1 MLLPAGLL
9 PARLLSVCL
18 LPAAG
23 RKTECG
29 SHRKVLLKMMAE
41 SANIARNV
49 WHVLSDDLRAF
60 IRSRVRHESDAD
72 DILQD
77 VFVRVLEKIGSLR
90 EAERLESWVYQVARN
105 VIADFYRRQTPRPTE
120 AVEEVADRNE
130 NSRGTNQNDAIA
142 KWLSLMIS
150 NLPKKQRDAVQMYEI
165 EGLPQSE
172 IAQRLS
178 ISLSGAKS
186 RVQRGRNRL
195 EEMLRGC
202 CQFELDRRGNVIE
215 CRPATV
221 DCCEQVSCEC
231 DDRNQ

>member
-23 RKTECG
+23 RKTYCG
-29 SHRKVLLKMMAE
+29 THRKVLLKMMAE
-41 SANIARNV
+41 SANMAGDIWR
-49 WHVLSDDLRAF
+49 VLSDDLRAF

-77 VFVRVLEKIGSLR
+77 VFVRVIEKIGSLR
-90 EAERLESWVYQVARN
+90 EAERIESWVYQIARN
-105 VIADFYRRQTPRPTE
+105 VIADFYRRQAPRPTE
-120 AVEEVADRNE
+120 AVEDVAGKDE
-130 NSRGTNQNDAIA
+130 NYRGTNQNHAIA
-142 KWLSLMIS
+142 NWLAMMIS
-150 NLPKKQRDAVQMYEI
+150 NLPEKQRDAVQMYEI

-186 RVQRGRNRL
+186 RVQRGRVRL

-202 CQFELDRRGNVIE
+202 CQLELDRRGNVIE
-215 CRPATV
+215 CRPTTA

-231 DDRNQ
+231 GDR

>member
-1 MLLPAGLL
+1 
-9 PARLLSVCL
+9 
-18 LPAAG
+18 
-23 RKTECG
+23 
-29 SHRKVLLKMMAE
+29 MAE
-41 SANIARNV
+41 STNIAGDV
-49 WHVLSDDLRAF
+49 WQVLSDDLRAF

-90 EAERLESWVYQVARN
+90 EAERIEAWVYQIARN

-120 AVEEVADRNE
+120 AVEEVADQDE
-130 NSRGTNQNDAIA
+130 TYGGTNQNHAIA
-142 KWLSLMIS
+142 NWLSLMVS

-165 EGLPQSE
+165 EGRPQSE
-172 IAQRLS
+172 IAELLG

-202 CQFELDRRGNVIE
+202 CQLELDRRGNVIE
-215 CRPATV
+215 CRPTTA
-221 DCCEQVSCEC
+221 DCCEQVSRE
-231 DDRNQ
+231 